1 MGLLDDRRTEILGDM
16 GIPVWRLRS
25 GNMNEDV
32 QEDARAVSSTDM
44 SPAADCTVDEN
55 ECTGSLEE
63 IAVRISGCRKCP
75 LHKTRTNT
83 VPGTG
88 NPGADW
94 MFVGEGPGEQE
105 DLQGMPFVGRSGE
118 LLTSMIAALGMERHA
133 VFIANVVKCRPP
145 GNRDPD
151 PGEVEACEP
160 YLKRQLELVRPK
172 VIVALGRVSAQV
184 LLKTT
189 HSLAQIRGKVHQYGP
204 GGVPLVVTYHPA
216 YLLRSP
222 GQKKKAWDD
231 LLLARS
237 LSDKSPAG

>member
-1 MGLLDDRRTEILGDM
+1 MGLLDERRTGILGDM

-25 GNMNEDV
+25 HGMDKDVQPDDAALSHEDV
-32 QEDARAVSSTDM
+32 SSAVD
-44 SPAADCTVDEN
+44 DTVDREGL
-55 ECTGSLEE
+55 TGNLEE
-63 IAVRISGCRKCP
+63 IAVQIAGCRKCP
-75 LHKTRTNT
+75 LHRTRTNT

-94 MFVGEGPGEQE
+94 MFIGEGPGEQE

-118 LLTSMIAALGMERHA
+118 LLTSMIAALKMERNA

-145 GNRDPD
+145 GNRDPG
-151 PGEVEACEP
+151 PEEVDACEP
-160 YLKRQLELVRPK
+160 YLRRQLELVQPK

-189 HSLAQIRGKVHQYGP
+189 HSLAQIRGRIHRYGQ
-204 GGVPLVVTYHPA
+204 GNVPLVVTYHPA

-237 LSDKSPAG
+237 LLDEAPAG